1 VKFLA
6 SIAVVILLIC
16 GGLLWFVAGGSLNEY
31 VRSQIETVGSSITEQ
46 KVTVGKV
53 DIKALEGA
61 GSILALQVPN
71 PENYK
76 APNALTLGEITLD
89 INIESLKS
97 SPIIIDAIIIKDVK
111 AFAEMTKEGKANL
124 KELLDTITKNSVS
137 GNNPPKETT
146 SDKQEPIIAVSKVVL
161 ENTHLTVDLSALGN
175 KAHSA
180 SLPNI
185 NLTNI
190 GGEEGLPASQLGAE
204 IAKQALSKVWQEAK
218 AAQKEKLKDKAI
230 EELKDKAKDK
240 LKSIFN

>member
-1 VKFLA
+1 MKFLA

-46 KVTVGKV
+46 KVTVGKI

-71 PENYK
+71 PANYK

-97 SPIIIDAIIIKDVK
+97 SPIIIDAIIIKDVS
-111 AFAEMTKEGKANL
+111 AVAEMTSEGKANL
-124 KELLDTITKNSVS
+124 KELLDTITKNTAS
-137 GNNPPKETT
+137 GENPPKETT
-146 SDKQEPIIAVSKVVL
+146 ADKQEPIIAVSKVVL
-161 ENTHLTVDLSALGN
+161 ENTNLTVDLSALGN
-175 KAHSA
+175 QAHSV

-204 IAKQALSKVWQEAK
+204 ITKQALSKVWQEAK
-218 AAQKEKLKDKAI
+218 NTQKEKLKDKAI